1 MDKCLEMD
9 AIARRDGHHRF
20 DWWIRRMDDGEV
32 FPCEVTLTPVEVAGD
47 SVLLVVLHDLTE
59 RKQHEEVINEAK
71 LAAEAASRA
80 KSEFLAFM
88 SHEIRTPMNGIIGL
102 TELALDTQLTARQ
115 REYLGLVKSS
125 ADSLLAV
132 INDILDFSKIEA
144 GKLDLDPTPFLIAPR
159 SAEWRNHPITSF
171 SERRRRILLAEDQP
185 VNQKV
190 AVHMLKRLGHTVRVA
205 PDGKAAIAALESG
218 EFDLVLMDV
227 QMPKMDGYE
236 AVRIIR
242 EREAT
247 TCKHIPI
254 IALTAHAMQGD
265 RERCLNN
272 GFDGYLP
279 KPIRQRDL
287 DAAIESLSQ
296 PVLGNSDSEQS
307 VLQLLPEGIET

>member
-1 MDKCLEMD
+1 LTSAGRPDDTDQFRSLEISACLTKPVRQSELFD
-9 AIARRDGHHRF
+9 ALMNAMAVVRR
-20 DWWIRRMDDGEV
+20 
-32 FPCEVTLTPVEVAGD
+32 P
-47 SVLLVVLHDLTE
+47 
-59 RKQHEEVINEAK
+59 EEK
-71 LAAEAASRA
+71 
-80 KSEFLAFM
+80 
-88 SHEIRTPMNGIIGL
+88 
-102 TELALDTQLTARQ
+102 
-115 REYLGLVKSS
+115 
-125 ADSLLAV
+125 
-132 INDILDFSKIEA
+132 
-144 GKLDLDPTPFLIAPR
+144 LIAPR
-159 SAEWRNHPITSF
+159 SAECRNHPITSF
-171 SERRRRILLAEDQP
+171 SERRRRILLAEDQL

-205 PDGKAAIAALESG
+205 PDGKEAIAALESG

-287 DAAIESLSQ
+287 DAAIESLSK
-296 PVLGNSDSEQS
+296 PVLRNSDSDQS